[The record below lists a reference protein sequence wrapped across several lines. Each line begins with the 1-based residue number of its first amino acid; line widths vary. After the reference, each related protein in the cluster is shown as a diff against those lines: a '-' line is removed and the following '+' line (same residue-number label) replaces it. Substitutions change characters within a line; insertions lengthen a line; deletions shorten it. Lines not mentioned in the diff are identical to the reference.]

1 VPSDR
6 DERGIPRRGS
16 AAQLAY
22 YVNCA
27 PDVLTAAVAAAGG
40 PAVIDWRSPLVA
52 ERFEEYK
59 DRDFL
64 RAVDEQALSVEL
76 LAWWPDSG
84 PRWDALGRAA
94 APGAVVLVEAKANIP
109 EIANGPP
116 CGSGQS
122 GSERALDNRGR
133 IVTALTRTREQF
145 GVSERYASAW
155 METHCYQYANRLAH
169 LCFFTRQRIPA
180 VLVHLYFLNDTTH
193 IATAATQFHEQRIA
207 DREIMGLAGIEP
219 ADALDVYLPAVPAA
233 YERLRALPG

>member
-27 PDVLTAAVAAAGG
+27 PDVLTAAFAAAGG
-40 PAVIDWRSPLVA
+40 PAVIDWRSPLA
-52 ERFEEYK
+52 SERFVEYK

-64 RAVDEQALSVEL
+64 GAVDQQALSEEL

-84 PRWDALGRAA
+84 PRWDALGLAV
-94 APGAVVLVEAKANIP
+94 PGAVVLVEAKANVP

-122 GSERALDNRGR
+122 GSERALANRGR
-133 IVTALTRTREQF
+133 IATALTCTREQL

-169 LCFFTRQRIPA
+169 LCFFTQQGIPA
-180 VLVHLYFLNDTTH
+180 VLAQLYFLNDTTH

-219 ADALDVYLPAVPAA
+219 AGALEVCLPAVPAA
-233 YERLRALPG
+233 YEQLRALPG